1 MLYETY
7 VMTIADVPKSIN
19 HGGGGARRHWSVAH
33 KEKMKWQDRFAVEFT
48 VAGVHKKMQFCTVTV
63 TVRWKYKLRRDSSNY
78 FAPIFK
84 PLLDALVS
92 SGYIKDDT
100 DEWVKIEPLK
110 FEVASEWGYADPRIG
125 GEMVVQLVGAY
136 L

>member
-1 MLYETY
+1 MIHEEF
-7 VMTIADVPKSIN
+7 VITIPDCPQSVN
-19 HGGGGARRHWSVAH
+19 QGGGGSRRHWAIGH
-33 KEKMKWQDRFAVEFT
+33 KEKMRWQDRYATEFM
-48 VAGVHKKMQFCTVTV
+48 VAGVRKRMVFCTIKV
-63 TVRWKYKLRRDSSNY
+63 TVRWKYRFRRDSSNY

-110 FEVASEWGYADPRIG
+110 FEVAKDWSHPDPRVAA
-125 GEMVVQLVGAY
+125 EMTVQLVAAY